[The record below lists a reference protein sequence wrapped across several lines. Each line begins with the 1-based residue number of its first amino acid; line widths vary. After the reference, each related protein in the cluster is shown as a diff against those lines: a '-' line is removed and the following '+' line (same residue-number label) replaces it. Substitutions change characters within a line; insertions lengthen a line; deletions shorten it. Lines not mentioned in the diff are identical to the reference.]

1 MFEYCITRPM
11 GWIIEQIY
19 NLVANYG
26 LSIIIFTIL
35 IKLIL
40 LPLNIRSQKAM
51 KKQQKIQPIL
61 QELQT
66 KYANDKEKLQREMAK
81 LYKEN
86 DVSLTGGCLP
96 MLIQFPILIGL
107 YRVIYAPLKYL
118 LGVDVTSQSAIDR
131 VAQLKDAMVQA
142 GHSIGNLA
150 QLDAAGILKNSQI
163 QVSQWAQTLNGAMDE
178 WAINFNFCGLDISNV
193 PSVAMNYIMRADFSD
208 WGKIAL
214 LLIPALAVITS
225 ILSNKITM
233 AQSGQK
239 NTNPN
244 ADDSAAQMSRTMTMM
259 MPVMTGVFT
268 FTLPAGLG
276 VYWII
281 SSVMQIVQQLILNA
295 YFNKKG
301 DDIDVRIPE
310 KKQLHGKKSKK
321 RK

>member
-1 MFEYCITRPM
+1 MFEYCITRPL

-66 KYANDKEKLQREMAK
+66 KYANDKEKLQKEMAK

-86 DVSLTGGCLP
+86 NVSLTGGCLP
-96 MLIQFPILIGL
+96 MLLQFPILIGL

-118 LGVDVTSQSAIDR
+118 LGVDITNQAVIDR
-131 VAQLKDAMVQA
+131 VAELKDAMIAA
-142 GHSIGNLA
+142 GHNIGNLA
-150 QLDAAGILKNSQI
+150 QMDAANILKNSQI
-163 QVSQWAQTLNGAMDE
+163 QVSQWAQTINGTMDE
-178 WAINFNFCGLDISNV
+178 WAINFNFCGLDLSNT
-193 PSVAMNYIMRADFSD
+193 PSVAMNYIFSGNFSE

-214 LLIPALAVITS
+214 LIIPALA
-225 ILSNKITM
+225 ILFSVLTNKITM

-239 NTNPN
+239 NNNPN
-244 ADDSAAQMSRTMTMM
+244 ADDTAAQMSKSMTMM
-259 MPVMTGVFT
+259 MPIMTGVFT
-268 FTLPAGLG
+268 YTLPAGLG
-276 VYWII
+276 IYWII
-281 SSVMQIVQQLILNA
+281 SSITQIIQQLVLNA
-295 YFNKKG
+295 YFTKKG
-301 DDIDVRIPE
+301 DEIVVRIPE
-310 KKQLHGKKSKK
+310 KKQLHSKNSKK